1 MTMKDLMKQY
11 FMGELD
17 AISLIRMLSGMF
29 DPKNATTLLTLIC
42 TITRH
47 EQGDIDTDTFNS
59 VWKFGIDLQFNNGDY
74 PHEYDTMDLKELQ
87 SELESTII
95 ALKDKQEIRHNT
107 VGPIADEDGIS
118 IEADITGLDH
128 DVSLLTTYITY
139 RIKKDAE
146 KEINEEDADESNGKT
161 ESDLV

>member
-1 MTMKDLMKQY
+1 MNIKDLMKQY
-11 FMGELD
+11 FTGDLD

-29 DPKNATTLLTLIC
+29 DPSKATTLLTLIC

-47 EQGDIDTDTFNS
+47 EQGDITTETFNS
-59 VWKFGIDLQFNNGDY
+59 VWNFGIDLKFNNGDY
-74 PHEYDTMDLKELQ
+74 PHQYDTMDLKELQ
-87 SELESTII
+87 SELELRIT

-107 VGPIADEDGIS
+107 AGPIADEDGIS
-118 IEADITGLDH
+118 IEADITDLDQE
-128 DVSLLTTYITY
+128 VSLLTTYITY

-146 KEINEEDADESNGKT
+146 KETNEEDADESNGKT